1 MSRNKIYLSEKS
13 PEEFRAEVQNFNNN
27 PEAPFTVNFATEN
40 NFIAIPIYGT
50 GSMNLGFNGKVYQDS
65 QKRTIVTIDSGV
77 GMGVYATILIVLM
90 VFVFAISNKDTEDLV
105 ILSIT
110 LPVVF
115 GIAFLMLWFKN
126 SGKKKAFDSLVESLN
141 LKPLPNND

>member
-1 MSRNKIYLSEKS
+1 
-13 PEEFRAEVQNFNNN
+13 
-27 PEAPFTVNFATEN
+27 
-40 NFIAIPIYGT
+40 
-50 GSMNLGFNGKVYQDS
+50 MNLGFNGKVYQDS

-126 SGKKKAFDSLVESLN
+126 RGKKKAFDSLVESLN